1 MYKIKQIPEDFVVKE
16 VSNIE
21 ERKIGKFSYFVMK
34 KKNYTTSDS
43 IHAIARKLRKKT
55 KEFGFAGTKDK
66 RAITEQIISIRG
78 QNIEEVI
85 LNDIQTIF
93 FGMGDQSICLG
104 DLEGNRFEIII
115 RNIEKKVK
123 KIDRFLNIFG
133 KQRFSKNNLQI
144 GRSIIKKEFGKAS
157 NLILETNNRWEQQAR
172 DHLDNNPRDFVGA
185 IRLIPREV
193 SLMYVHAYQSYIW
206 NRYARNISKLT
217 KTNIDIPIFG
227 FGTEL
232 DKFRFRDSIKEVLK
246 EEGISERDFI
256 VRQIPGFSC
265 PGDQRKLYMDI
276 NDLEIDEL
284 TDDELNDGMKKYLI
298 KFFLKKGGYATVAI
312 EVMCE

>member
-1 MYKIKQIPEDFVVKE
+1 MYKIKQVPEDFVVKE

-21 ERKIGKFSYFVMK
+21 ERKTGKFSYFVMK

-43 IHAIARKLRKKT
+43 IHAIARKLGKKP

-66 RAITEQIISIRG
+66 RAVTEQMISIRG
-78 QNIEEVI
+78 QNIDDII
-85 LNDIQTIF
+85 LNDIQTKFI
-93 FGMGDQSICLG
+93 GMGDKAICLG
-104 DLEGNRFEIII
+104 DLEGNRFEITV

-133 KQRFSKNNLQI
+133 KQRFSKNNIQI
-144 GRSIIKKEFGKAS
+144 GRSIIKKEFEKAS
-157 NLILETNNRWEQQAR
+157 NLILETNNKWEQQAR
-172 DHLDNNPRDFVGA
+172 EHLDNNPRDFVGA
-185 IRLIPREV
+185 IRIIPREI

-206 NRYARNISKLT
+206 NRSARKIAKLT
-217 KTNIDIPIFG
+217 KGNIDIPIFG

-232 DKFRFRDSIKEVLK
+232 DEFRFRDSINEVLK
-246 EEGISERDFI
+246 DEGISERDFI

-265 PGDQRKLYMDI
+265 PGDQRKMYMDI
-276 NDLEIDEL
+276 NDLKIGEL
-284 TDDELNDGMKKYLI
+284 TDDELNDGMKKCLF